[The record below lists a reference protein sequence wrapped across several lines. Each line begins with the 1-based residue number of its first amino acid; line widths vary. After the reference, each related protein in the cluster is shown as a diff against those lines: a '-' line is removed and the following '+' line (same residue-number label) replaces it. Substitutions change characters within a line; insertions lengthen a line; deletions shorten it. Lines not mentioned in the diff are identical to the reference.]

1 MFGVK
6 TELGHIPADAA
17 VQLEFSDPTDDD
29 PIEWVNVHVR
39 SSALPVTTETRTV
52 DEASDNEP
60 GPLETTREM
69 VPREPNADEPEAELP
84 EGSEEIILEPGDL
97 LLNYEDV
104 TKAQLQDILRE
115 KDLPTSGSKQ
125 TLVERLNEAALDS

>member
-1 MFGVK
+1 
-6 TELGHIPADAA
+6 
-17 VQLEFSDPTDDD
+17 
-29 PIEWVNVHVR
+29 
-39 SSALPVTTETRTV
+39 
-52 DEASDNEP
+52 
-60 GPLETTREM
+60 M